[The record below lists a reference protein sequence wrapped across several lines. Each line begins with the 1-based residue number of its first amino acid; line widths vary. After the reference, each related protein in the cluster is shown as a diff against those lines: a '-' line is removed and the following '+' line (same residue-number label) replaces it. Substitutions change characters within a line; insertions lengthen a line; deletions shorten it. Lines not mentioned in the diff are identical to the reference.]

1 MVCGRISS
9 ILCLLFL
16 IFGLFFTDVLLNAQ
30 TTDRTNTQSGE
41 ILDPLS
47 IPRSVIGSGL
57 VRQVKF
63 SPKGDEIAVTTTLG
77 VEILNASNLSPLAFY
92 SLKPGVSNAI
102 SYSTDGQKIA
112 VVAGLETFVINRRAN
127 QIIQLKKAKQVQ
139 GVAFAPD
146 DR

>member
-1 MVCGRISS
+1 MG
-9 ILCLLFL
+9 
-16 IFGLFFTDVLLNAQ
+16 VLLNAQ
-30 TTDRTNTQSGE
+30 TTDRTNTKSGE

-127 QIIQLKKAKQVQ
+127 QIIQLKKAKQVH
-139 GVAFAPD
+139 GPC
-146 DR
+146 

>member
-63 SPKGDEIAVTTTLG
+63 
-77 VEILNASNLSPLAFY
+77 
-92 SLKPGVSNAI
+92 
-102 SYSTDGQKIA
+102 
-112 VVAGLETFVINRRAN
+112 
-127 QIIQLKKAKQVQ
+127 
-139 GVAFAPD
+139 
-146 DR
+146 

>member
-16 IFGLFFTDVLLNAQ
+16 IFGFFLTDALLNAQ

-63 SPKGDEIAVTTTLG
+63 SPKGDEIAV
-77 VEILNASNLSPLAFY
+77 LSL
-92 SLKPGVSNAI
+92 I
-102 SYSTDGQKIA
+102 HI
-112 VVAGLETFVINRRAN
+112 
-127 QIIQLKKAKQVQ
+127 
-139 GVAFAPD
+139 
-146 DR
+146 